1 MNTFLR
7 PVLGFSGYSG
17 SGKTTII
24 EKIIKRLKNLGYR
37 VAVIKH
43 DVHDFEMDK
52 EGKDTFRFSEA
63 GADEVFISSGEKSAR
78 ISSFPRSME
87 EMISECGHADIVLI
101 EGYKYAD
108 IKKIAVTSEK
118 SGYAFPCSG
127 DSLEAVVTDDISQYQ
142 GRVSIPVFYRND
154 VEGITGFIRERYL
167 DNGKD

>member
-1 MNTFLR
+1 MNTVMR

-17 SGKTTII
+17 SGKTTLI
-24 EKIIKRLKNLGYR
+24 EKLIKGLKAFGYR
-37 VAVIKH
+37 VAVLKH

-78 ISSFPRSME
+78 ISSFPRTME
-87 EMISECGHADIVLI
+87 EMISECSYADIILI

-118 SGYAFPCSG
+118 SGYELPCSG
-127 DSLEAVVTDDISQYQ
+127 DSLEAVVTDDVSRYE

-154 VEGITGFIRERYL
+154 AEGIIGFIRERYL
-167 DNGKD
+167 R